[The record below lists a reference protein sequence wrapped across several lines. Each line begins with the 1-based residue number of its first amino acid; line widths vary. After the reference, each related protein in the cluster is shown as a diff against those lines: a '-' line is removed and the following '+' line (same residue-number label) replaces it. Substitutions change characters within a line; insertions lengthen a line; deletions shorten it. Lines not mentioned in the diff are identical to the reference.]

1 MTPEVNM
8 EVYEE
13 VDAKEAEAYKEDAE
27 EYEEDG
33 GTRRK
38 SLIARN

>member
-1 MTPEVNM
+1 MGYEGRLTPEVNM

-27 EYEEDG
+27 EYKEADG
-33 GTRRK
+33 GGV
-38 SLIARN
+38 